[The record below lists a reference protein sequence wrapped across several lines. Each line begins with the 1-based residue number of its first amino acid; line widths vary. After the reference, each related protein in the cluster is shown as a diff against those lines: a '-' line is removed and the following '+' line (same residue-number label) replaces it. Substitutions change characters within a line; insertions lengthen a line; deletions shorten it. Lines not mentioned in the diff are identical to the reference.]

1 MRLIDADV
9 FKAALEINA
18 IEYPGRPVPE
28 WAEKVIAMLDE
39 TPEEVVLERDGTLRV
54 PVENSE
60 KVKRVMVLEDGAF
73 YGTLYYAD

>member
-9 FKAALEINA
+9 FKAALEINT
-18 IEYPGRPVPE
+18 ICPGCPVPE
-28 WAEKVIAMLDE
+28 WAEKVIAMLDK
-39 TPEEVVLERDGTLRV
+39 TPEEVVLEHDGTLRV

-60 KVKRVMVLEDGAF
+60 QVKRVMVLDEGAF